1 MPSFTIT
8 SIRPSSDFRVKGPG
22 VDSIPG
28 SLVVDE
34 HGPLDLPI
42 AFHLPVPLPKDYSLK
57 MEFNGTADLGDLS
70 AQEKAGWQT
79 LDTKYKLVVQVAGGP
94 PLMQSAQATFLGNR
108 IGDKMLLDVREFQL
122 LQEARLPFKC
132 DGNLTWSLIL
142 ERPKGSAKGKFTF
155 FSILQMHISEKR
167 PYRYIEYDC
176 LN

>member
-70 AQEKAGWQT
+70 AQEK
-79 LDTKYKLVVQVAGGP
+79 
-94 PLMQSAQATFLGNR
+94 ATFLGNR